1 MDHELRATMTW
12 YVIGGISEDT
22 QKVPR
27 TGIKIHFV
35 RVFRFERGDHDWHN
49 TVDSLQEMSEWS
61 SRSNETYLLH
71 NFETVRIVTMEDIG
85 THECKH
91 RHDVVQDRFGR
102 QTSQA
107 GHKEQCLVG
116 RLRVIRN
123 CGSYE

>member
-49 TVDSLQEMSEWS
+49 TVDSLQEMSE
-61 SRSNETYLLH
+61 
-71 NFETVRIVTMEDIG
+71 
-85 THECKH
+85 
-91 RHDVVQDRFGR
+91 
-102 QTSQA
+102 
-107 GHKEQCLVG
+107 
-116 RLRVIRN
+116 
-123 CGSYE
+123 